1 MTNAV
6 DNASPVVSNAEFE
19 TLHYRVTDRGVAI
32 VTIDVPG
39 RNANV
44 LTPDL
49 HRELGDVVAALAAN
63 ESVIGIVLRSGK
75 QGFIV
80 GGDLMRIAR
89 YYEMN
94 RSASEAYEQSR
105 PFSRALR
112 RLETCGKPVAVAIN
126 GSALGGG
133 LEMALAC
140 HYRVV
145 ADDEKIKLGLP
156 EVTLGLIPGSGGTQR
171 LPRLIGL
178 EKAVPMIL
186 DGILVGPDEAL
197 KLGMIDAVT
206 DSDDL
211 LDVAENWV
219 LERGTFLQPWDR
231 KGFRIPGG
239 SKLNDMNIG
248 RLFQLQTAKAGA
260 KYRHNYPAPLAAL
273 RCLFNGSTVNSI
285 DQGFRIE
292 SREFSALT
300 RGPVARNIIRSLFI
314 NKRARKFG
322 KDDADKSLVD
332 TCRRVY
338 DEEGQRM
345 QAQGLPPSLIKNA
358 AWAAGMDFAPA
369 NLAEAQ
375 NSPNPM
381 NIDFDFETLQ
391 QRLLAIQSLVAAEPW
406 ANEKLDPVVADLSSL
421 LGWGFPSYTG
431 GVLSYVDTMG
441 LANFIA
447 MCDRFADEHG
457 DHFRPS
463 DILSAR
469 AENNESIYA
478 HEA

>member
-1 MTNAV
+1 MTDALNS
-6 DNASPVVSNAEFE
+6 ASSMSNAEFE
-19 TLHYRVTDRGVAI
+19 TMHYRVTDRGVAI

-39 RNANV
+39 RNVNV
-44 LTPDL
+44 LTSEL
-49 HRELGDVVAALAAN
+49 HRELGDVVALLAAD
-63 ESVIGIVLRSGK
+63 ESVIGIVVSSGK
-75 QGFIV
+75 KGFIA
-80 GGDLMRIAR
+80 GGDLMRIVR

-94 RSASEAYEQSR
+94 RSAADAYEQSR

-133 LEMALAC
+133 LELALAC

-145 ADDEKIKLGLP
+145 ADDENIKLGLP
-156 EVTLGLIPGSGGTQR
+156 EVTLGLIPGAGGTQR

-178 EKAVPMIL
+178 EKAVPMII
-186 DGILVGPDEAL
+186 DGTLIGPAEAL
-197 KLGMIDAVT
+197 KLGMIDTVS
-206 DSDDL
+206 DPDDL

-219 LERGTFLQPWDR
+219 LDQATSSQPWDR

-248 RLFQLQTAKAGA
+248 RLFQIQTGKVGA
-260 KYRHNYPAPLAAL
+260 QYRHNYPAPLAAL

-285 DQGFRIE
+285 DQGLRIE

-300 RGPVARNIIRSLFI
+300 RGSVARNIIRTLFI
-314 NKRARKFG
+314 NKRARKFR

-332 TCRRVY
+332 ACKRVY

-345 QAQGLPPSLIKNA
+345 LAQGLPPSLIRNA
-358 AWAAGMDFAPA
+358 AWAAGMDDAPA
-369 NLAEAQ
+369 GLVEAQ
-375 NSPNPM
+375 NSPKPM

-391 QRLLAIQSLVAAEPW
+391 QRLLVIQSLAAVELW
-406 ANEKLDPVVADLSSL
+406 ATEELDPVVADLSTL
-421 LGWGFPSYTG
+421 LGWGYPSYTG

-441 LANFIA
+441 LASFVA
-447 MCDRFADEHG
+447 MCDQFADEHG
-457 DHFRPS
+457 EHFRPS

-469 AENNESIYA
+469 ADKNESIYA

>member
-1 MTNAV
+1 MTDVLNS
-6 DNASPVVSNAEFE
+6 ASPVSNTEFE
-19 TLHYRVTDRGVAI
+19 TLHYRVTDRSVAI

-39 RNANV
+39 RNVNV
-44 LTPDL
+44 LTPEL
-49 HRELGDVVAALAAN
+49 HRELGDVVTVLAAD
-63 ESVIGIVLRSGK
+63 ESVIGIVLCSGK
-75 QGFIV
+75 KGFIA
-80 GGDLMRIAR
+80 GGDLMRIVR

-94 RSASEAYEQSR
+94 RSPAEAYEQSR

-145 ADDEKIKLGLP
+145 ADDEEIKLGLP
-156 EVTLGLIPGSGGTQR
+156 EITLGLIPGAGGTQR

-178 EKAVPMIL
+178 EKAVSMIL
-186 DGILVGPDEAL
+186 DGTMISPDEAL
-197 KLGMIDAVT
+197 KLGMIDSVS
-206 DSDDL
+206 DSGGL
-211 LDVAENWV
+211 LNVAENWV
-219 LERGTFLQPWDR
+219 LDQGMSSQPWDR

-248 RLFQLQTAKAGA
+248 RLFQIQTAKIGA
-260 KYRHNYPAPLAAL
+260 QYRHNYPAPLAAL

-285 DQGFRIE
+285 DQGLRIE

-300 RGPVARNIIRSLFI
+300 RRAVARNIIRSLFI
-314 NKRARKFG
+314 NKRARKFR
-322 KDDADKSLVD
+322 KDAADKSLVD
-332 TCRRVY
+332 ACKRVY

-345 QAQGLPPSLIKNA
+345 LAQGLPPSLIRNA
-358 AWAAGMDFAPA
+358 AWASGMDDAPA
-369 NLAEAQ
+369 GLAEAQ
-375 NSPNPM
+375 NSLKPM

-391 QRLLAIQSLVAAEPW
+391 QRLLAIQSLAAAELW
-406 ANEKLDPVVADLSSL
+406 ATEELDPVVADLSTL
-421 LGWGFPSYTG
+421 LGWGYPSYTG

-441 LANFIA
+441 LASFVA

-457 DHFRPS
+457 EHFRPS

-469 AENNESIYA
+469 ADKNESIYA
-478 HEA
+478 HEG

>member
-1 MTNAV
+1 MTDTLKNA
-6 DNASPVVSNAEFE
+6 NSMNNTEFE
-19 TLHYRVTDRGVAI
+19 TLHYHVTGRGVAI

-39 RNANV
+39 RNVNV
-44 LTPDL
+44 LTPEL
-49 HRELGDVVAALAAN
+49 HRELGDVVAVLAAN
-63 ESVIGIVLRSGK
+63 ESVVGIVLSSGK

-80 GGDLMRIAR
+80 GGDLMRIVR

-94 RSASEAYEQSR
+94 RSAAEAYEQSR
-105 PFSRALR
+105 TFSRVLR
-112 RLETCGKPVAVAIN
+112 RLETCGKPVAVVIN

-145 ADDEKIKLGLP
+145 TNDESTKLGLP
-156 EVTLGLIPGSGGTQR
+156 EVTLGLVPGAGGTQR

-186 DGILVGPDEAL
+186 DGTLVDPAEAL
-197 KLGMIDAVT
+197 RLGIVDAV
-206 DSDDL
+206 SKPDDL
-211 LDVAENWV
+211 LDVAASWV
-219 LERGTFLQPWDR
+219 LEQGTPLQPWDQ

-248 RLFQLQTAKAGA
+248 RLFQIQTARIGA
-260 KYRHNYPAPLAAL
+260 KFRHNYPAPAAAL

-285 DQGFRIE
+285 DQGLRIE

-314 NKRARKFG
+314 NKRARKFR

-332 TCRRVY
+332 ICKRVY

-345 QAQGLPPSLIKNA
+345 LAQGLASPLVRNA
-358 AWAAGMDFAPA
+358 AWAAGMEDAPA
-369 NLAEAQ
+369 DLAEAQ
-375 NSPNPM
+375 QSPDPT
-381 NIDFDFETLQ
+381 NIDFDFETLK
-391 QRLLAIQSLVAAEPW
+391 QRLLAIQSLAAAELW
-406 ANEKLDPVVADLSSL
+406 AAGQLDPVVADLSTL
-421 LGWGFPSYTG
+421 LGWGYPSYTG

-441 LANFIA
+441 LASFVA
-447 MCDRFADEHG
+447 MCDRFADEYG

-463 DILSAR
+463 GILSVR
-469 AENNESIYA
+469 ADNNESIYE